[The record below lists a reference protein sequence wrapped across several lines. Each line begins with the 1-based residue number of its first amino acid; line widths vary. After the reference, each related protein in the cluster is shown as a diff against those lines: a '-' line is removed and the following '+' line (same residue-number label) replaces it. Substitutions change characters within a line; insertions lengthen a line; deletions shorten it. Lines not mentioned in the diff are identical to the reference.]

1 VLSIGSDDANQL
13 IETAVTAV
21 SVLGGEMA
29 YCSGYA
35 AVRALSEEQPPD
47 LLSQQINEGLAEGF
61 SWGWPS
67 AIVALIIKIWT

>member
-1 VLSIGSDDANQL
+1 
-13 IETAVTAV
+13 
-21 SVLGGEMA
+21 MA

-47 LLSQQINEGLAEGF
+47 VLSQQINEGLAEGF

-67 AIVALIIKIWT
+67 AVVALIIKIWT